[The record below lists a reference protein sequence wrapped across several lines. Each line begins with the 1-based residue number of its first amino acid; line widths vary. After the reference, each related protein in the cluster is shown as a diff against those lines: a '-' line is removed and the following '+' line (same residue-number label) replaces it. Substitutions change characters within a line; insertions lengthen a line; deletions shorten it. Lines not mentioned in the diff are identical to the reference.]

1 MREFARVHRSA
12 SRVAGVA
19 NCRGHSHPCLP
30 ASSRR
35 PTAQS
40 PCPHE
45 RSQRDQR
52 TRRLSAKFAE
62 EVGKVNEDIK
72 EELPPPAHRPAIGDG
87 ASASAEPSQHA
98 DRWDYDRM
106 RRLAVVS
113 PRGATLEAFLVLEST
128 IFEAAQSWG
137 VDSRS
142 YNQRSARQA
151 LRALELPPQ
160 LARPIQ
166 RLIDLRNE
174 AVHARELR
182 GHAGSCYRLHRRRSR
197 RS

>member
-1 MREFARVHRSA
+1 VNLLEFIAQLVESLAWPIAVVILILVFRHRVGDLLRSLHARMSDLKEIN
-12 SRVAGVA
+12 GP
-19 NCRGHSHPCLP
+19 GGF
-30 ASSRR
+30 
-35 PTAQS
+35 
-40 PCPHE
+40 
-45 RSQRDQR
+45 
-52 TRRLSAKFAE
+52 SAKFAE